1 MKSLLVL
8 APAAFLSLVS
18 VHAQALPEGPGKSV
32 FENTCGGCHG
42 LDIVTGQTGTRD
54 VWQDT
59 VDSMRGRGATGSDD
73 DFKLIVDYLT
83 KNFPPPAAAGQAPA
97 NAPATTP
104 AAAAAAP
111 ATASGFPQG
120 PGESIFEN
128 TCGGCHGADIVVGQ
142 TGTRDVWQDTI
153 DSMRGRGATG
163 TDDDFKTI
171 VDYLTKYFGVPVNV
185 NSAPAKDLANNLV
198 ITTDEAAAIVKY
210 RTDNGN
216 FKDYSDLSK
225 VQGLDIKK
233 LDPIK
238 SRITF

>member
-1 MKSLLVL
+1 
-8 APAAFLSLVS
+8 
-18 VHAQALPEGPGKSV
+18 
-32 FENTCGGCHG
+32 
-42 LDIVTGQTGTRD
+42 
-54 VWQDT
+54 
-59 VDSMRGRGATGSDD
+59 MRGRGATGSDD
-73 DFKLIVDYLT
+73 DFKLIVDYLA
-83 KNFPPPAAAGQAPA
+83 KNFPAPGTASPAPAAPAAPA
-97 NAPATTP
+97 APTAPA
-104 AAAAAAP
+104 A

-128 TCGGCHGADIVVGQ
+128 TCGGCHGADIVIGQ

-163 TDDDFKTI
+163 SDDDFKTI

-185 NSAPAKDLANNLV
+185 NQATAKDMASNLV

-216 FKDYSDLSK
+216 FKGYSDLSK
-225 VQGLDIKK
+225 VQGLDITK

-238 SRITF
+238 SRIKF